1 MAKAFL
7 FVVTSHDQLGTTGNK
22 TGSWLE
28 ELAAPYWRLR
38 DAGYRIDLASPKG
51 GAAPLDPTSLEDNWV
66 SDAGRRLLDDPEASA
81 ALANTTRLKDVR
93 SGDYDGL
100 FMVGGSA
107 TVWDFPN
114 NSDLKR
120 IVEEYFALGKVI
132 AGVCHGVIGLTQA
145 VDPNG
150 EPLVKNRKVTAIS
163 NAEEVMMGL
172 DKVVPVLPEEMLRK
186 LRGVYSCAAPL
197 AEHVVVDAPLFTG
210 QNPASADPL
219 GVAIV
224 KYLERSSEAVG
235 SAQREE
241 ALAPGPA

>member
-1 MAKAFL
+1 MIRDSVSSSLSEPRATAERDSTPR
-7 FVVTSHDQLGTTGNK
+7 TSWIR
-22 TGSWLE
+22 SW
-28 ELAAPYWRLR
+28 RSNCR
-38 DAGYRIDLASPKG
+38 DDTL
-51 GAAPLDPTSLEDNWV
+51 T
-66 SDAGRRLLDDPEASA
+66 
-81 ALANTTRLKDVR
+81 LANTRRLADIR
-93 SGDYDGL
+93 SEDYAGL

-120 IVEEYFALGKVI
+120 IIEEYFPLGKVI

-145 VDPNG
+145 VDANG
-150 EPLVKNRKVTAIS
+150 EPLVKNRKVTSIS
-163 NAEEVMMGL
+163 NAEDVMMGL

-197 AEHVVVDAPLFTG
+197 AEHVVIDAPLFTG

-224 KYLERSSEAVG
+224 KYLDRMSETAP
-235 SAQREE
+235 E
-241 ALAPGPA
+241 AR